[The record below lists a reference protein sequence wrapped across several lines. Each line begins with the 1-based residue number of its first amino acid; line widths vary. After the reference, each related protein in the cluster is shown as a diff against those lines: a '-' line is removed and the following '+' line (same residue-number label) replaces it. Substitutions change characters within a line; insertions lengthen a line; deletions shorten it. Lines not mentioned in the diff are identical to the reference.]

1 MNTRLQ
7 VNPEVLSSKIDAE
20 AILMSIE
27 AESYFGL
34 DPVGSRIWELLSK
47 QPATVDELV
56 VLLMEEY
63 EINEKTCREHV
74 QEFIS
79 DMSAKKL
86 IKQVPASV
94 K

>member
-1 MNTRLQ
+1 MSLKWQ
-7 VNPEVLSSKIDAE
+7 INPEVLSSKIDEE
-20 AILMSIE
+20 AILMSFE

-47 QPATVDELV
+47 KSLTTDELV

-63 EINEKTCREHV
+63 EINETTCREDV
-74 QEFIS
+74 QRFID

-86 IKQVPASV
+86 IRQVAVST
-94 K
+94 